1 MTWMFDRDDECS
13 CSCLDCARYQPNECC
28 ECGTTK
34 SLKRYEDGEYYCPD
48 CLAEKLIG
56 ESELTGPLA
65 AFVDKNIE
73 SFAAYLEK
81 VC

>member
-1 MTWMFDRDDECS
+1 MTCMFDRDDECS
-13 CSCLDCARYQPNECC
+13 CSCLDCARYQPNECW
-28 ECGTTK
+28 ECGATK

-48 CLAEKLIG
+48 CLAAKLIG
-56 ESELTGPLA
+56 ETDGVIAMFLDRN
-65 AFVDKNIE
+65 VE

>member
-1 MTWMFDRDDECS
+1 MTCMFDRDDECT

-28 ECGTTK
+28 ECGATK
-34 SLKRYEDGEYYCPD
+34 KLKLYEDGEYYCPD
-48 CLAEKLIG
+48 CLAAKLIG
-56 ESELTGPLA
+56 ETDGVIAMFLDRN
-65 AFVDKNIE
+65 VE

>member
-1 MTWMFDRDDECS
+1 MTCMFDRDDECT
-13 CSCLDCARYQPNECC
+13 CSCLDCVRYQPNECC
-28 ECGTTK
+28 ECGATK

-48 CLAEKLIG
+48 CLAAKLIG
-56 ESELTGPLA
+56 ETDGVIAMFLDRN
-65 AFVDKNIE
+65 VE

>member
-1 MTWMFDRDDECS
+1 MTCMIDRDDACT
-13 CSCLDCARYQPNECC
+13 CSCLDCARYQTNACC
-28 ECGTTK
+28 ECGATK

-56 ESELTGPLA
+56 ETDGVIAMFLDRN
-65 AFVDKNIE
+65 VE

>member
-1 MTWMFDRDDECS
+1 MTCMFDHDDECS

-28 ECGTTK
+28 ECGATK
-34 SLKRYEDGEYYCPD
+34 SLKRYEDGEYDCPD

-56 ESELTGPLA
+56 QATGFVAMFLDRNVDSFSEYLA
-65 AFVDKNIE
+65 
-73 SFAAYLEK
+73 K

>member
-1 MTWMFDRDDECS
+1 MTCMFDRDDECS
-13 CSCLDCARYQPNECC
+13 CSCLDCVRYQPNECC

-48 CLAEKLIG
+48 CLAAKLIG
-56 ESELTGPLA
+56 ETDGVIAMFLDRNA
-65 AFVDKNIE
+65 E